1 MPAGYRAPP
10 PAYQAATQ
18 GSRYGFR
25 SADPGMQQ
33 GRDDIA
39 RHGEAAGPM
48 SHGGFVTP
56 QTRGGFVTPVSH
68 GGSAAP
74 SARGGSTSRGG
85 SVAPSSRGGSVAPSS
100 RGGSVAPSP
109 RSASVVPTSRS
120 TSSGIVSSFCNG
132 LTAVGV
138 PPGSQGYTL
147 PQVPLTTCNVAAQS
161 WIFPDTPISP
171 QIDYEQ
177 ESQVPNH
184 WYYDPAP
191 ANNFGFESTQSQQ
204 PRGDIVSLH
213 YISPLN

>member
-1 MPAGYRAPP
+1 
-10 PAYQAATQ
+10 
-18 GSRYGFR
+18 
-25 SADPGMQQ
+25 
-33 GRDDIA
+33 
-39 RHGEAAGPM
+39 M

-56 QTRGGFVTPVSH
+56 QTRGGFITPVSH

-74 SARGGSTSRGG
+74 SARRGSTSRGG
-85 SVAPSSRGGSVAPSS
+85 SVAPSSRRGSIAPSS
-100 RGGSVAPSP
+100 

-138 PPGSQGYTL
+138 LPGSQGYTL
-147 PQVPLTTCNVAAQS
+147 PQVPSTTCNVATQS

-171 QIDYEQ
+171 QIDSEQ